1 MASHSGD
8 NNNNTVTLRVI
19 ILTQGNR
26 TQDDLFLALPLTTTV
41 QSLKERIQTDLS
53 SSPPPVTQ
61 RLIYEGRPL
70 LDSNATLQQILRLDQ
85 RSSQR
90 SSSPFVVHV
99 VIRQDPP
106 QTPTPQPAPV
116 HRSVS
121 GHIAAGP
128 GNVPSSTHVDVEDA
142 HDAVRAA
149 MHTQAHMMQHAI
161 AVQQAQ
167 MAAMMGQ
174 TQQVGQPFRAHTGV
188 PGPVQANVPAA
199 IASMNPE
206 HGIPAQPEIRE
217 PLRPQNPSAP
227 TQYQQHPHLPDSS
240 PHADFQSSSRPPATT
255 DAVSESTAP
264 HIQRFVVQTG
274 LMPLPPRIP
283 TPAAQHPLMFLPMPS
298 QSVPPTQ
305 TGQTMAW
312 IVNSPVGP
320 QGIVFAPG
328 HGYFST
334 SSTISNRALQVPE
347 TQLLRPTPT
356 VFEAQSHADSN
367 HQTTRGEAHDG
378 QLAHLPQA
386 EHQLPVDVPGNRAAE
401 NAPPAQAAQ
410 QVAQAQQ
417 NDVLNLVIQRAWLFL
432 RLYMFIFVLSES
444 GTWRRTIMLG
454 SAIFFCMLPR
464 QNPLQ
469 DFFGAIRRHFD
480 NLIGPPQLG
489 IVNAQRNEQQQQ
501 QPPRVE
507 NDRARPTQT
516 MPTPEEAAR
525 RLLAQQE
532 QRNPNP
538 ILNAL
543 HTLERAV
550 IMFLASLIPGVG
562 ERHVQAREEARR
574 ILDEQERRQR
584 EEQAAIATDDKSGN
598 TRQSTEIAPPAPAPV
613 PAASSSQTTAQAS
626 GSDADD
632 RTALRQRNVE

>member
-53 SSPPPVTQ
+53 SSPPPATQ

-99 VIRQDPP
+99 VIRQNPP
-106 QTPTPQPAPV
+106 QAPTPQPAPV
-116 HRSVS
+116 HRYGS
-121 GHIAAGP
+121 GHTAAGP
-128 GNVPSSTHVDVEDA
+128 GNVPSSTHVDVDDA

-174 TQQVGQPFRAHTGV
+174 AQQVGQPFRAHTGV
-188 PGPVQANVPAA
+188 PGPVQATVPAA

-206 HGIPAQPEIRE
+206 HGIPAQSEIRE
-217 PLRPQNPSAP
+217 PLRPQNPSVP
-227 TQYQQHPHLPDSS
+227 TQYQQYPHLPDSS
-240 PHADFQSSSRPPATT
+240 SQADSQSNSRPPATT
-255 DAVSESTAP
+255 DAASESTAP

-312 IVNSPVGP
+312 IVHSPVGP

-334 SSTISNRALQVPE
+334 SSAVSNRALQGPG

-356 VFEAQSHADSN
+356 ILEAQSR
-367 HQTTRGEAHDG
+367 TTRVEAHDG
-378 QLAHLPQA
+378 QLARSPQA
-386 EHQLPVDVPGNRAAE
+386 EHQLPVDVPDNRAAE
-401 NAPPAQAAQ
+401 NAPPVQGAQ
-410 QVAQAQQ
+410 QVAQVEQ

-469 DFFGAIRRHFD
+469 DFLGAIRRHFD

-489 IVNAQRNEQQQQ
+489 IVNAQRNEQQPP
-501 QPPRVE
+501 PPRVE

-562 ERHVQAREEARR
+562 ERHVRAREEARR
-574 ILDEQERRQR
+574 ILDEQERSRR
-584 EEQAAIATDDKSGN
+584 EEQAAIATDDKSEN
-598 TRQSTEIAPPAPAPV
+598 TTQSTGTAPPAPA

-632 RTALRQRNVE
+632 RTTLRQRNVE